1 MYSKWIPLYIYT
13 YTHIYT
19 HTHTCIY
26 KPFTSPKKGLRVSEG
41 ATLLGKSAVTV
52 TYKGMFTF
60 KQTLILS
67 IWLSTPGE
75 RLGSPAPHPFCWL
88 GCSVH
93 QELCPGGASAEQWVR
108 PDVATSLKV
117 KYEGEEINRQRSEVR
132 LSETQGRVKWK
143 GKDAVECYLQV
154 ESLFPT
160 NTLLQA
166 THIVGFPE
174 ALFLLSHTPIS
185 RWNPDS
191 SWKNIPSSGERERR
205 AGEITE
211 PVRLAGRHTGS
222 ARLSLHQ
229 GTGGM
234 QLGGRGEWRPSS
246 WFCESQGVKVQG
258 GFLGKAENKILNA
271 MYSAAGMWYFL
282 PLVKLGFLFYVLR
295 I

>member
-1 MYSKWIPLYIYT
+1 MHL
-13 YTHIYT
+13 
-19 HTHTCIY
+19 Y
-26 KPFTSPKKGLRVSEG
+26 KPFTSPKKGRRVSEG
-41 ATLLGKSAVTV
+41 ATLLGKSAV

-67 IWLSTPGE
+67 IWLSAPGE
-75 RLGSPAPHPFCWL
+75 HLGSPAPHPFCWL
-88 GCSVH
+88 GCSVQ

-117 KYEGEEINRQRSEVR
+117 KYDGEEINRQRSEVR
-132 LSETQGRVKWK
+132 LSVTQGRVKWK

-160 NTLLQA
+160 NILLQA

-174 ALFLLSHTPIS
+174 ALFLLSHTPAS
-185 RWNPDS
+185 RWNPNS
-191 SWKNIPSSGERERR
+191 SWKNIPSRGKGRE
-205 AGEITE
+205 GL
-211 PVRLAGRHTGS
+211 VRLLSRWSWQVVTRAALGS
-222 ARLSLHQ
+222 ACIRGQ
-229 GTGGM
+229 GECGWGP
-234 QLGGRGEWRPSS
+234 GAGEWRPSS

-258 GFLGKAENKILNA
+258 GFLRKAENKILNA